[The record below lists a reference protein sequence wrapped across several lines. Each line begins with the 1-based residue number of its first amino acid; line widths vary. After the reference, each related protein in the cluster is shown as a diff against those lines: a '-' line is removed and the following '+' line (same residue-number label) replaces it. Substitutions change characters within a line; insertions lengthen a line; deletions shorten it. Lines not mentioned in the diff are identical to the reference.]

1 MVGRAILAPPH
12 IHCRP
17 GIGMAF
23 MVSTACSAPPPPP
36 QPCPP
41 PKDEPEQAVPEK
53 SHLGNPHGPASST
66 LVYYVVS
73 WFLSDPH
80 PFFWSV
86 SSSRGW
92 GHMSP
97 AMSPIFHL
105 VACFRIFFPRI
116 SICFQ
121 NFCGLRFSVHFR
133 FIIFGAVSAAFFSRC
148 VFPQS
153 FLQFLVKGFVLT

>member
-1 MVGRAILAPPH
+1 
-12 IHCRP
+12 
-17 GIGMAF
+17 MAF
-23 MVSTACSAPPPPP
+23 MVSTACSASPPPP

-53 SHLGNPHGPASST
+53 SHLANPLRPLPPRCFIMFCRFLPPPPIF
-66 LVYYVVS
+66 LVG
-73 WFLSDPH
+73 L
-80 PFFWSV
+80 
-86 SSSRGW
+86 
-92 GHMSP
+92 
-97 AMSPIFHL
+97 PIFHL
-105 VACFRIFFPRI
+105 VACFRIFFPRNI